1 MNPVLSQEVPL
12 RLTEELYPKSLTKNN
27 MGPLDK
33 YILKEDALEATE
45 NGFQLKFQSHWYRSL
60 PLSCMDFSLKIDG
73 QEIDKNQLKIKVNGK
88 SFNYEDLT
96 ELDNEWLFIL
106 DCGVLEIV
114 AGKPLEKGQFYD
126 VEFKYDLYIPYILV
140 GPEANPL
147 MASSVVSRK
156 FLCQ

>member
-1 MNPVLSQEVPL
+1 M
-12 RLTEELYPKSLTKNN
+12 EELYPKSLTKNN

-73 QEIDKNQLKIKVNGK
+73 QEIDKNKLKIKVNNK
-88 SFNYEDLT
+88 EFNYEDLP
-96 ELDNEWLFIL
+96 ELDKEWLFIL
-106 DCGVLEIV
+106 DRGLLEIV
-114 AGKPLEKGQFYD
+114 TSKPLETGKFYD

-147 MASSVVSRK
+147 MASSVVK
-156 FLCQ
+156 KKLICQ